1 MTHPC
6 ICCKKE
12 YDCPP
17 CNTNM
22 KWACSTVNDDE
33 DTNMCDACMT
43 DLEDAPDFKEALVMA
58 LPVEGHLNKGSQ
70 S

>member
-22 KWACSTVNDDE
+22 MWACSTVNGDE
-33 DTNMCDACMT
+33 DRNMCDAC
-43 DLEDAPDFKEALVMA
+43 LELAAADMYARDSDNL
-58 LPVEGHLNKGSQ
+58 
-70 S
+70 